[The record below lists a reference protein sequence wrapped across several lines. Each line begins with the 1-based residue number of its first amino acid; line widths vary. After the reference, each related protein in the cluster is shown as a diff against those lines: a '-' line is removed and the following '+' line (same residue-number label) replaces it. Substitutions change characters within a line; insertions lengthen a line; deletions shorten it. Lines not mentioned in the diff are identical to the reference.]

1 MDSDAPTSG
10 CDSVMSIINLSDI
23 SDDIHVFYC
32 RCHEVVGASQSVGD
46 CLEVM
51 QPFPSFVPTSPP
63 YEPTSPPY
71 KPYSPPYEP
80 TSPPVRVVLALRAVP
95 SAMRVLAIHRRFLG
109 QTPRQ
114 RRAARVYDH
123 LRRRRFS

>member
-1 MDSDAPTSG
+1 MDSDAPASG
-10 CDSVMSIINLSDI
+10 CDSVMSIINLSNI
-23 SDDIHVFYC
+23 SDDTQVFYC
-32 RCHEVVGASQSVGD
+32 RCHEVVGASQSIGD

-51 QPFPSFVPTSPP
+51 QPSPSFV
-63 YEPTSPPY
+63 PTSPPY

-114 RRAARVYDH
+114 RRAARVYDR